1 MRVRRSTPI
10 LPRIAYACV
19 VSLFVAGA
27 RAGGAQSLSVSG
39 SPSQSMTVN
48 SVVSAGLT
56 PKPDSD
62 ATTTYTVR
70 TTGSAGPKKITARLT
85 SAMPAG
91 TSLTIRLSAVTGS
104 VGVGTVTLTTT
115 AQTVLNNITTTF
127 SRTGAITYALNATLA
142 AGVVSSRSRFV
153 IFTLADYP

>member
-1 MRVRRSTPI
+1 MHVRRSPRI
-10 LPRIAYACV
+10 RPRIAHACV
-19 VSLFVAGA
+19 AVLLLFATKSSA
-27 RAGGAQSLSVSG
+27 AQTLTVSG
-39 SPSQSMTVN
+39 NPSQALQVN
-48 SVVSAGLT
+48 SVVSAGIA

-70 TTGSAGPKKITARLT
+70 TTSGSPKKITARIT

-91 TSLTIRLSAVTGS
+91 TTLTIRLAAVTGS
-104 VGVGTVTLTTT
+104 VGVGTVTLGTT

-127 SRTGAITYALNATLA
+127 SRTGAITYSLTATTA

-153 IFTLADYP
+153 VFTLLDYP